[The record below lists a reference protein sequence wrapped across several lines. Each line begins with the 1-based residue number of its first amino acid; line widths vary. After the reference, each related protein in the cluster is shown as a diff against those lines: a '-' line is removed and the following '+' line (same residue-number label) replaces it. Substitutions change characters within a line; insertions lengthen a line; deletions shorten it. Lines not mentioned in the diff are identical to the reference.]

1 MNIKL
6 NKSHLASNS
15 VNLGKQLD
23 LPNSAVFDLPEKV
36 LQFGTGVLLRGLC
49 DYFIDKANKK
59 GIFNG
64 RVVVVKSTDKGGA
77 DDFNE
82 QDGLYTHAVK
92 GIENGQAIEEYILNA
107 SISRTL
113 SARSQWQEIL
123 HCAKNPEMQIII
135 SNTTEVGI
143 ALLEGDKITNNPPA
157 SFPVKLL
164 AFLHER
170 WTEFKGSAAS
180 GMVIVPTE
188 LIVGNG
194 DLLREI
200 VLKQAQNNALEPEFI
215 EWLNKHNQFCNSLV
229 DRIVP
234 GKPDKEIIDEL
245 QKKFGYEDNLMVLS
259 EVYRLWAIQG
269 DEHVRKVLSFAK
281 ADSGVVIEKD
291 IEIYRELKLRMLNG
305 THSLQCGMAYL
316 LGFRTVKDVM
326 SNGYL
331 SRIIT
336 NLMLGEMSLAIPY
349 KIDAKIRDRFG
360 RMVLDRFR
368 NPFLNHKLLD
378 ITVQY
383 TAKMKMRNIPI
394 LLQYY
399 KEFGKAPELFAMG
412 FAAYLQFMHGEKE
425 VNGTYYGE
433 SNGEYYPINCNFAP
447 YFYEAWQ
454 GDFDLEK
461 VLSNISLWGVDLTKL
476 DGFTDAVRKYL

>member
-1 MNIKL
+1 MTLKL
-6 NKSHLASNS
+6 NKLHLASNS
-15 VNLGKQLD
+15 INLSKHLN
-23 LPNSAVFDLPEKV
+23 LPDQSVFDLPEKV

-64 RVVVVKSTDKGGA
+64 RIVVVKSTDKGDA

-82 QDGLYTHAVK
+82 QDGLFTHAVK

-107 SISRTL
+107 SISRTI
-113 SARSQWQEIL
+113 SARTQWQEIL
-123 HCAKNPEMQIII
+123 DCAKNPEMQIVI

-143 ALLEGDKITNNPPA
+143 ALLENDKITNNPP
-157 SFPVKLL
+157 SSYPVKLL

-170 WTEFKGSAAS
+170 WKFFEGSAAS

-188 LIVGNG
+188 LVVGNG
-194 DLLREI
+194 DLLKDI
-200 VLKQAQNNALEPEFI
+200 VLQQAQKNSLELEFI
-215 EWLNKHNQFCNSLV
+215 DWLKTHNNFCNSLV

-234 GKPDKEIIDEL
+234 GKPEKEMVFEL
-245 QKKFGYEDNLMVLS
+245 QSKFGYEDNLMVLS
-259 EVYRLWAIQG
+259 EVYRQWAIQG
-269 DEHVRKVLSFAK
+269 DEHVRKVLSFAQ
-281 ADSGVVIEKD
+281 ADSGIIIEKN
-291 IEIYRELKLRMLNG
+291 IEVYRELKLRMLNG
-305 THSLQCGMAYL
+305 THTLQCGMSYL

-326 SNGYL
+326 ANSYLNG
-331 SRIIT
+331 IIM
-336 NLMLGEMSLAIPY
+336 NLMLGEIALAIPY
-349 KIDAKIRDRFG
+349 KIDLKVKDRFG

-378 ITVQY
+378 ISVQY
-383 TAKMKMRNIPI
+383 TTKMKMRNIPI

-399 KEFGKAPELFAMG
+399 REFGKPPELFAMG
-412 FAAYLQFMHGEKE
+412 FAAYLQFMKGEKE

-433 SNGEYYPINCNFAP
+433 SNGSYYPINCNFAP

-454 GDFDLEK
+454 DFNLDKILA
-461 VLSNISLWGVDLTKL
+461 NRSLWGEDLMQL
-476 DGFTDAVRKYL
+476 EGFADAVRKYL